1 MNEIKTKS
9 WYSDIEVSYKFDK
22 DADIIKMTDVFIK
35 ILVDFWYWE
44 NNIDDLFSE
53 DTILKIRK
61 D

>member
-22 DADIIKMTDVFIK
+22 NADIVKTAEVFIK
-35 ILVDFWYWE
+35 ILREMWYGE
-44 NNIDDLFSE
+44 KNIE
-53 DTILKIRK
+53 DVFTMTIWDSIEQ